1 MRGARRVNRPK
12 LSRRRSAWISGS
24 EHASCDAALSR
35 KTAPSAAGVSQ
46 WGRSIS
52 GRVALIQ
59 LADTWHDLFELRT
72 LGLHPLH
79 GDRAGQFAIR
89 LTGAVR
95 LIVERGATTAQ
106 IVVVDVEDYHG

>member
-1 MRGARRVNRPK
+1 MDIRFRTRELRRCFEQKNRAQ
-12 LSRRRSAWISGS
+12 RRW
-24 EHASCDAALSR
+24 
-35 KTAPSAAGVSQ
+35 GVAVGTQ
-46 WGRSIS
+46 YQR
-52 GRVALIQ
+52 RVALIQ

>member
-1 MRGARRVNRPK
+1 MDIRFRTR
-12 LSRRRSAWISGS
+12 
-24 EHASCDAALSR
+24 
-35 KTAPSAAGVSQ
+35 
-46 WGRSIS
+46 
-52 GRVALIQ
+52 
-59 LADTWHDLFELRT
+59 ELRRCFEQKNRAQRRWGVAVGT
-72 LGLHPLH
+72 QYRQRLAHIEAQPTWDDLYRLRMLGLHPLR

>member
-1 MRGARRVNRPK
+1 MEIRFRTRELRRCFEQKGRAQRRWGTTVGTQYQRRV
-12 LSRRRSAWISGS
+12 A
-24 EHASCDAALSR
+24 
-35 KTAPSAAGVSQ
+35 V
-46 WGRSIS
+46 
-52 GRVALIQ
+52 IQ
-59 LADTWHDLFELRT
+59 LTSTWHNLFELRT

-89 LTGAVR
+89 LTGSVR